1 MFGKKTEQLLP
12 LDTSLDRSSN
22 IISSSSSVS
31 SSTSIAKKH
40 SHSNSQFIFYQD
52 DTTTNIKFTTQI
64 ELYAILNNT
73 QSKTLVVVDN
83 TASLDFLSLKIAEA
97 FDSFPEYRNLDGLK
111 AINLSK
117 QNDKSK
123 NIPLPTNAQ
132 LQDCIINGDV
142 IYCDLKTNEYWI
154 HTIITITIDGKQH
167 LIKTLHVSMDF
178 KVRLD
183 CTFKKFKL
191 VIIKSALNS
200 FVDYLHQQ
208 HNFELNLLHY
218 IVKKITFTCESQG
231 ELELN
236 DPRNNKTD
244 EMKIENLFDFKSEIK
259 CDIDIRIIEEML
271 FTKLKD
277 IIVDS
282 TDVSNNIR
290 NEEFR
295 QLSFDFLNETR
306 KFKPEKKFIYN
317 YVKMLIN
324 GKEKDDLLRKMS
336 LIFNGSSDNSNHT
349 HKNKVP
355 VRNVDID
362 EQQFTN
368 NNNNNSSNNNSRQQ
382 GNLSLQSNDKNFTIK
397 LCIIITP
404 HKQQSLLVD
413 FNNIPSLY
421 NVDPTIP
428 KDKTESEFAGSSLL
442 KPSSLHNNLEGNPM
456 KEFEYEKQFAKRTS
470 SFASFTDD
478 NKPLEI
484 NALKRPD
491 ISVKKRL
498 NKFRATSLYSNLC
511 NEFNTKL
518 NKEDFILSLCTA
530 YRIDINRN
538 TFDKIKLFEFREFKI
553 TTNENRTS
561 DNDASLL
568 IDSKLEQQ
576 VKKNNIEIL
585 VFVILM
591 IVFNLLLFYNISY
604 FKFKS

>member
-40 SHSNSQFIFYQD
+40 SRSNSQFIFYQD
-52 DTTTNIKFTTQI
+52 NTTTNIKFTTQI

-73 QSKTLVVVDN
+73 QSRALVVVDN
-83 TASLDFLSLKIAEA
+83 TASLEFLSLKIAEA

-111 AINLSK
+111 AVNLSK
-117 QNDKSK
+117 QSDKSK
-123 NIPLPTNAQ
+123 NIPLPMNAQ

-154 HTIITITIDGKQH
+154 HTIITISVVGKQH

-178 KVRLD
+178 KVRVD

-218 IVKKITFTCESQG
+218 IVTKIAFNCESQG
-231 ELELN
+231 EFDLN
-236 DPRNNKTD
+236 EPKNDETD
-244 EMKIENLFDFKSEIK
+244 EMLIENLFDFKSEIK
-259 CDIDIRIIEEML
+259 CDIEIKIIEEIL
-271 FTKLKD
+271 LTRLKG
-277 IIVDS
+277 IVVDS
-282 TDVSNNIR
+282 PDVPNNIR

-317 YVKMLIN
+317 YVRMLFN
-324 GKEKDDLLRKMS
+324 GKEKDDLIRKMS

-349 HKNKVP
+349 HKNKAP
-355 VRNVDID
+355 IRNVDMD
-362 EQQFTN
+362 EQQSNN
-368 NNNNNSSNNNSRQQ
+368 NNNNNSNNTSRHQ
-382 GNLSLQSNDKNFTIK
+382 GNISLHNNDKNFTIK

-404 HKQQSLLVD
+404 HKQQSLLVN

-442 KPSSLHNNLEGNPM
+442 KPSSLHNNLDGNPM

-470 SFASFTDD
+470 SFASFTDE

-484 NALKRPD
+484 NVLKRSD
-491 ISVKKRL
+491 ISVKTRL

-518 NKEDFILSLCTA
+518 NKEDFILSLCTS

-553 TTNENRTS
+553 TTNENRTL

-568 IDSKLEQQ
+568 MDNKRETQ
-576 VKKNNIEIL
+576 VTKNNIEIL